1 MNLLVLL
8 AFKSC
13 VSFWFLRNS
22 LLFQNLAGFEYFQ
35 AKEIAF
41 CSVCTREPWDV
52 LEDRRDKWDLDPGIV
67 HLEIGRPGLTEC
79 TSVSNIQTNQILMTK
94 QSKKVP
100 TFSNMNLFFFWYL
113 FIELSWVFVVEGRLY
128 FPDQGSHLG
137 LLHWELRVF
146 TTGPP
151 AKSPSYD
158 ILHFKYNQQFLWG
171 KVDFSKLYVLLF
183 YGLLLMWVTWE
194 SCAGSGS

>member
-67 HLEIGRPGLTEC
+67 LLEIGRPGLTEC

-100 TFSNMNLFFFWYL
+100 TFSNMNLFFPDIYL
-113 FIELSWVFVVEGRLY
+113 LSC
-128 FPDQGSHLG
+128 PGS
-137 LLHWELRVF
+137 LLW
-146 TTGPP
+146 
-151 AKSPSYD
+151 
-158 ILHFKYNQQFLWG
+158 
-171 KVDFSKLYVLLF
+171 KVDSISLIRDHTWAFCIGSSESSPLDHQQSPPHMIFCISNIINSF
-183 YGLLLMWVTWE
+183 YE
-194 SCAGSGS
+194 EK